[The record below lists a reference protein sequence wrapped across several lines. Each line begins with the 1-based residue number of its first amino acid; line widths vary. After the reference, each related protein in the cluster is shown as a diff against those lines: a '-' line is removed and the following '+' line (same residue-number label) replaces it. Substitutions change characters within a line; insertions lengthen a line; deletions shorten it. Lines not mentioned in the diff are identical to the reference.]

1 MRILFILI
9 YLLTATMALG
19 QSFDGTLVFERKNE
33 ERERRQGLVDSLG
46 NIILP
51 AEYGSVRITDDGR
64 YIVASKQKGLRY
76 VERGGFYG
84 GEEAYPD
91 YKYGVLDAD
100 LKTVLPFVYNNI
112 DTYRKPYYVYHEEQ
126 GTAVF
131 NENFKEIIP
140 FKYESI
146 RYIKY
151 PYQAYFYTTK
161 DGFSGVINKK
171 GKQILAEQPFWIE
184 PLSKKLFAVRVK
196 GSTNNSYATAPY
208 YLMDKDLNKVN
219 DLSIYFFQFLTPKV
233 ILVSTGPSY
242 HDTKVGLMDT
252 DGTVLLPTEYNWIS
266 YDEKNSVYIVKISK
280 YGKSGMLNKNLDTIL
295 QIEYDEIKAGKDTD
309 LFLVSKNK
317 KYGFAN
323 AEGEIVID
331 LMYDGADVFSEGLA
345 PVLKNGKWG
354 FINEQGNVAID
365 FKFEGRLKSFQ
376 NGYAT
381 HYKDNQ
387 SVFINKKGEII
398 GEPKK
403 GNIHYFSKHKAV
415 WSQGNGN
422 EYLIDLKTGDIIFNL
437 KQQ

>member
-1 MRILFILI
+1 MLI
-9 YLLTATMALG
+9 YLLTVTTALG
-19 QSFDGTLVFERKNE
+19 QGFKGMLVFERKNE
-33 ERERRQGLVDSLG
+33 EKERRQGLVDSLG

-51 AEYGSVRITDDGR
+51 AEYGYVRITDDGR

-76 VERGGFYG
+76 VERGGFSG

-91 YKYGVLDAD
+91 YKYGVLDAG

-112 DTYRKPYYVYHEEQ
+112 YTYSKPYYVSHEEQ

-146 RYIKY
+146 RYIEE
-151 PYQAYFYTTK
+151 PYQAYLYSTK

-171 GKQILAEQPFWIE
+171 GKQIVAEQPFWFQ
-184 PLSKKLFAVRVK
+184 PVSKKLFAVMVK
-196 GSTNNSYATAPY
+196 GATNSSYAIAPY
-208 YLMDKDLNKVN
+208 YLMDKNLNKVN
-219 DLSIYFFQFLTPKV
+219 NLSIYFFQFLTPKV
-233 ILVSTGPSY
+233 ILLSAGPSY
-242 HDTKVGLMDT
+242 HETKVGLMNT

-266 YDEKNSVYIVKISK
+266 YDEKSSVYIVKISQ
-280 YGKSGMLNKNLDTIL
+280 YGKSGMLNENLKTVL
-295 QIEYDEIKAGKDTD
+295 QIEYDEIKAGKDTN
-309 LFLVSKNK
+309 LFLISKNK

-323 AEGEIVID
+323 AKGDIVID

-345 PVLKNGKWG
+345 PVLKDDKWG
-354 FINEQGNVAID
+354 FINEEGNIIID
-365 FKFEGRLKSFQ
+365 FKFEGRLTSFQ

-381 HYKDNQ
+381 YYKDNQ
-387 SVFINKKGEII
+387 SVFINKKGEMI